1 MKVKAI
7 SLFSGGLDS
16 ILAVKLIGEQGIDM
30 EGIAFETP
38 FFNASRARLAAAK
51 IGLSLQIIDI
61 TQPHLVMLK
70 SPRYGYGKNM
80 NPCLDCHTLMLATA
94 GKRMEETGTDFIF
107 TGEVLGQRPMSQTR
121 QSLHVVAKNSGY
133 ADFIVRPLSARL
145 LPETRPEQEKK
156 LDRSKLLS
164 IQGRGRKTQFQLAR
178 HYGIEDYPPPAGGC
192 LLTDPNFSR
201 RLKDLFDHCPDHG
214 IRDIEL
220 LKLGRHFRI
229 HAHAKLI
236 VGRNQ
241 ADNNAI
247 QALIREGDAVLQMAD
262 FRGPTVLVPHGCD
275 EATLREAA
283 GFCCLYANR
292 PDDHPCTVVCR
303 TGGTARTVT
312 VTAARRED
320 AERMLL

>member
-1 MKVKAI
+1 
-7 SLFSGGLDS
+7 
-16 ILAVKLIGEQGIDM
+16 
-30 EGIAFETP
+30 
-38 FFNASRARLAAAK
+38 
-51 IGLSLQIIDI
+51 
-61 TQPHLVMLK
+61 
-70 SPRYGYGKNM
+70 
-80 NPCLDCHTLMLATA
+80 
-94 GKRMEETGTDFIF
+94 
-107 TGEVLGQRPMSQTR
+107 MSQTR

-164 IQGRGRKTQFQLAR
+164 IQGRGRKMQIQLAR
-178 HYGIEDYPPPAGGC
+178 HYGIVDYPPPAGGC

-229 HAHAKLI
+229 HANAKLI

-241 ADNNAI
+241 ADNAAI
-247 QALIREGDAVLQMAD
+247 LALLREGDAVLQMAD

-275 EATLREAA
+275 EATLGAAA

-292 PDDHPCTVVCR
+292 PDDNPCKVLCR
-303 TGGTARTVT
+303 TGGTARTM
-312 VTAARRED
+312 TATAPRRED

>member
-1 MKVKAI
+1 MSVRAI

-16 ILAVKLIGEQGIDM
+16 ILAVKLIGEQGIDI

-38 FFNASRARLAAAK
+38 FFNASRARLAAEK
-51 IGLSLQIIDI
+51 IGLSLRIIDL
-61 TQPHLVMLK
+61 THPHLVMLK
-70 SPRYGYGKNM
+70 SPRDGYGQNM
-80 NPCLDCHTLMLATA
+80 NPCSDCHTLMLAKA
-94 GKRMEETGTDFIF
+94 GKIMEETGADFIF

-164 IQGRGRKTQFQLAR
+164 IQGRGRKMQIQLAR
-178 HYGIEDYPPPAGGC
+178 HYGIVDYPPPAGGC

-229 HAHAKLI
+229 HANAKLI

-241 ADNNAI
+241 ADNAAI
-247 QALIREGDAVLQMAD
+247 LALLREGDAVLQMAD
-262 FRGPTVLVPHGCD
+262 FRGPTVLVPNGCD
-275 EATLREAA
+275 EATLGAAA

-292 PDDHPCTVVCR
+292 PDDNPCKALCR
-303 TGGTARTVT
+303 TGGTARTM
-312 VTAARRED
+312 TATAPRRED